1 MSVTCPNANWGLNTD
16 STACIPTGALVTC
29 GSSSV
34 TISVH
39 VDHLYA
45 DLDSSY
51 YSSANIEFGT
61 CTGSATPAADGSITD
76 TFDIDTCGGDWSQ
89 SGNIVVDFE
98 VKGAEAAISTT
109 IGGEAIL
116 LTSVLSFDAHC
127 EYSSSATLTTSHT
140 VVEDDVTAEEVEDT
154 TGTFDDQFT
163 LDWFSA
169 TTRTS
174 SDKTTPTLGDT
185 VYLRAASTLSI
196 NHQFFLNTC
205 SASQGSKSISL
216 LSHCGQDADI
226 VTALA
231 LVNPG
236 VLSSSPIDWSFTA
249 FAISGEALSLDIE
262 CDVKICATDSS
273 GALLDTTCG
282 AC

>member
-1 MSVTCPNANWGLNTD
+1 MSVTCPNASWGLNTD
-16 STACIPTGALVTC
+16 STACIPTGAVVTC

-34 TISVH
+34 TISVN

-51 YSSANIEFGT
+51 YSSATIEFGT

-76 TFDIDTCGGDWSQ
+76 TFDIDTCGGEWSQ

-140 VVEDDVTAEEVEDT
+140 VVEDDVTAEEIEDT
-154 TGTFDDQFT
+154 TGNVSHPFYTEQPYYRIISV
-163 LDWFSA
+163 WRSVH
-169 TTRTS
+169 
-174 SDKTTPTLGDT
+174 LGL
-185 VYLRAASTLSI
+185 VLRYYP
-196 NHQFFLNTC
+196 N
-205 SASQGSKSISL
+205 
-216 LSHCGQDADI
+216 
-226 VTALA
+226 
-231 LVNPG
+231 
-236 VLSSSPIDWSFTA
+236 
-249 FAISGEALSLDIE
+249 
-262 CDVKICATDSS
+262 
-273 GALLDTTCG
+273 
-282 AC
+282 